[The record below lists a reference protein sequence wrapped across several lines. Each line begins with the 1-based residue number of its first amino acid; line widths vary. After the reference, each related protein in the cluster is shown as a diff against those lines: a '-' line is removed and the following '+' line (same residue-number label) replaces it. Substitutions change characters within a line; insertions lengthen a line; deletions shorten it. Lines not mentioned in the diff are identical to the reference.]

1 MMRTCEACCREFSGR
16 QTDCPFCGFN
26 TAGRGGPR
34 SRRSLAA
41 EARRR
46 QEEAE
51 RQRELA
57 ELSEDERRWW
67 QNMEGLAGD

>member
-1 MMRTCEACCREFSGR
+1 MRTCDACCREFSER

-26 TAGRGGPR
+26 NSAHGGPR
-34 SRRSLAA
+34 SKRSLAT
-41 EARRR
+41 EALRR

-67 QNMEGLAGD
+67 QSMEGLGGD